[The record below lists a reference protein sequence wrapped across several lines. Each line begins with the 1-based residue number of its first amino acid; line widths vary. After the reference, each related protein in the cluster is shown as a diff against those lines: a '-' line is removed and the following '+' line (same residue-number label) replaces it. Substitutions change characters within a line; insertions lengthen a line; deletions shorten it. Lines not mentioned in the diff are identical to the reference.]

1 MPVTCPPCAIA
12 DIERDNAIPREILR
26 WQRLGAPSR
35 PCRHGIHAHRFKF
48 GKIEAEVLRDERAQ
62 SFAVW

>member
-1 MPVTCPPCAIA
+1 MHPKN
-12 DIERDNAIPREILR
+12 DIGVAKVGGPFALR
-26 WQRLGAPSR
+26 PS
-35 PCRHGIHAHRFKF
+35 RHGIHAHRFKF